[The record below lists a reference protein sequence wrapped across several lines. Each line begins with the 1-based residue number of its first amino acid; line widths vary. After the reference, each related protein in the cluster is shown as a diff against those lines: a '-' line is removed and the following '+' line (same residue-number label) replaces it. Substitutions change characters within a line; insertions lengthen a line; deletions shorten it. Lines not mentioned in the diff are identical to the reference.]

1 MGADIAPL
9 NVSIWQLIWG
19 RFFVFFAPCPPPYI
33 KRLTTLSYKVLRT
46 PIKNRAHKKI
56 PTRGP
61 PTPAAAHLRWHTCGG
76 TPAVAHLRW
85 HKNPQN
91 AI

>member
-19 RFFVFFAPCPPPYI
+19 RFFIFSAPCPTPYI

-46 PIKNRAHKKI
+46 PVKNRARKKI
-56 PTRGP
+56 PARGP
-61 PTPAAAHLRWHTCGG
+61 PAQKPSKSYIMQEDETGLWKKIAQKILR
-76 TPAVAHLRW
+76 L
-85 HKNPQN
+85 
-91 AI
+91 